1 VALPSVIIVG
11 CGAIGSATALEFAR
25 RGERVLAIDRGS
37 VPNEHSSHHGV
48 TRFFRMS
55 TFEHPAYVPLLREA
69 REGWD
74 RLSRDTGCG
83 MIETTG
89 MLLMGPPGSRAVE
102 GSTRACVEH
111 GIPNE
116 VLEAGELARRH
127 ATFRL
132 PGNYTALW
140 EPDAGCIAC
149 ERAIRAMANG
159 ARSLGATIKEGA
171 RVLGWEAGADGVVVR
186 CVGPDGASEHRGE
199 RLVITAGP
207 WAGELLGDLEARLT
221 VTRQAQFWLEPPSAF
236 RAAPPHLPVWAVD
249 DPAGFIFGFPLVHD
263 DSGCKT
269 CLHDA
274 GEPIDPDSIRRGV
287 DDADLAP
294 IRRFLARVAPDLD
307 TPVQRASV
315 CMYTHSPDGVFI
327 VDRHPAH
334 ENVALACGFTG
345 HGFKFAPA
353 IGRALAD
360 LVLGSRGDL
369 AIQSFGLARLASARG
384 TTASNGASGA

>member
-186 CVGPDGASEHRGE
+186 RC
-199 RLVITAGP
+199 
-207 WAGELLGDLEARLT
+207 ARC
-221 VTRQAQFWLEPPSAF
+221 RDRSARRPPSCSPPSPSRR
-236 RAAPPHLPVWAVD
+236 RARRRSSSRRPRRAPPRP
-249 DPAGFIFGFPLVHD
+249 
-263 DSGCKT
+263 S
-269 CLHDA
+269 
-274 GEPIDPDSIRRGV
+274 
-287 DDADLAP
+287 
-294 IRRFLARVAPDLD
+294 
-307 TPVQRASV
+307 ASPRPG
-315 CMYTHSPDGVFI
+315 S
-327 VDRHPAH
+327 
-334 ENVALACGFTG
+334 TG
-345 HGFKFAPA
+345 P
-353 IGRALAD
+353 
-360 LVLGSRGDL
+360 SCC
-369 AIQSFGLARLASARG
+369 
-384 TTASNGASGA
+384 